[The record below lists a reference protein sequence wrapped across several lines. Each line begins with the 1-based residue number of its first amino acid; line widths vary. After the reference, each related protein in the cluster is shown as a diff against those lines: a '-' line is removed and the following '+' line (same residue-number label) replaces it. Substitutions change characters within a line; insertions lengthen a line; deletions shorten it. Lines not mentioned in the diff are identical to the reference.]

1 LISFY
6 PLWGEYRKK
15 LARALDLIDEAI
27 DILRECAREDRVLA
41 DMLEDIL
48 YSLEEAG
55 EQLSSLNRKT
65 TR

>member
-1 LISFY
+1 V
-6 PLWGEYRKK
+6 GEYRKK

-55 EQLSSLNRKT
+55 EQLSSLIEKRLGE
-65 TR
+65 

>member
-1 LISFY
+1 M
-6 PLWGEYRKK
+6 GEYRKK

-55 EQLSSLNRKT
+55 EQLSSLIEKRLGE
-65 TR
+65 